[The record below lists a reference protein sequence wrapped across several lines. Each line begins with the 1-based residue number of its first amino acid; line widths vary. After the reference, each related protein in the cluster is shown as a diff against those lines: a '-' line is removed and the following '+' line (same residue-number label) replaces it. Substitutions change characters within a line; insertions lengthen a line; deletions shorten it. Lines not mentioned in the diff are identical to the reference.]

1 MVNSWLIWKDQRSYN
16 ELNVT
21 IIFFLESI
29 NAFDIKKEEKKPHK
43 VKQCLPAKTE
53 KMYMMNVGFPVVNK
67 L

>member
-16 ELNVT
+16 ELNIT

-43 VKQCLPAKTE
+43 VKQK
-53 KMYMMNVGFPVVNK
+53 KMYMMNVGFPIVNK